1 MLEIYF
7 NLHKMCLSVRSK
19 GLVIKHADQI
29 TLSNVTFKVREGGRQ
44 RVIKEKKKNVHAFVK
59 GMEIDKAASDKGRR
73 VSYNPYKAGH
83 FYYVD
88 SGEPVYTAN
97 EVSIIGK
104 AIYVN
109 N

>member
-1 MLEIYF
+1 MLEVYF
-7 NLHKMCLSVRSK
+7 NLHKSCLSVRHK
-19 GLVIKHADQI
+19 GLVIKHTEAI

-44 RVIKEKKKNVHAFVK
+44 RVLKERKKNVHAFVK
-59 GMEIDKAASDKGRR
+59 GVEISKAPSSEGRR

-88 SGEPVYTAN
+88 SGQPCYNAN
-97 EVSIIGK
+97 EVSVIGK
-104 AIYVN
+104 NIYVN